1 MKRRWQL
8 QEETVLSNRYKIIDV
23 LGQGGFS
30 ITYKAVHIDINKVV
44 AIKEF
49 YFDTYM
55 HRDVRI
61 SNDFA
66 LLDNKDSAV
75 LEHYLKN
82 FLEEARVLASFSD
95 MEGVVHVTDFFYEN
109 KTAYIVMDYID
120 GRSLESELAAGKR
133 MSWDELVR
141 KFLPLIE
148 ALSKIHHAGVIHRD
162 IKPDNIIVTK
172 TGLFT
177 LIDFGSALHITDSKT
192 HSIYLTDGYAPKEQY
207 LRSGK
212 LGAYTD
218 IYALCAVMY
227 RCVTG
232 RVPEQSIQ
240 RAVFD
245 ELKRPSELGIQIPL
259 DFEQVIMK
267 GMEVEAEERWG
278 SMSELHQKLSSLLPK
293 ERKPNRILYVFIGIA
308 IVMITGSL
316 FYVAA
321 HYNEFRLQYLM
332 TQKKTV
338 TFRLDAPAEM
348 TTYDFEQA
356 TKEIKKRADAFAGGD
371 YLMETDA
378 ASIMLTIPEEYFKT
392 GGEEIDKKTVLYYC
406 FAFGG
411 KWRLHNS
418 DASEFLDLDPSNID
432 NVDLEYGTIPIV
444 STSGEPA
451 FYDGETHDWSAEEGY
466 YIRITFDGE
475 AAYFLKDY
483 LIDAGYLFVV
493 MAHSEADEGIHPRT
507 WISGG
512 DGKTAY
518 YYIGTRDEKRIAET
532 MFQVLSGEVFSI
544 GLNLAWPD
552 ENVTWINPTTNDD
565 SYQRSV
571 DNLGTAAV
579 ELKCEVNTDWDESE
593 NQEKIQKGIA
603 LCERQLSTLEI
614 PYALGM
620 KDNTIHIRIPYDKV
634 NQVVLFS
641 LFDPDISI
649 GSIWDAQIFYSFKD
663 TEIILLPQNLV
674 KIIFKEDSFEDID
687 WEQEELSLYL
697 RNVKIGELESI
708 NAAERSVIFKLLFEE
723 DEKATISAGKMSKY
737 IYNIFENPDQVEGS
751 WYNVEND
758 WQDESGVPLRLKD
771 IPAVPTGLDNSRFS
785 LVASN
790 VEQLGGTAQHCVDD
804 YGDEQLLISFE
815 NWAGDFPT
823 GALGIIEDL
832 YVGEISKGLCKEVQ
846 IEFHSWYKG
855 KPVSLSTYFNAEG
868 NSRSVICSSG
878 QVASYD
884 QAVLDEARKYVEK
897 SNILTPSEDRF
908 VTNDS
913 ISYNT
918 AASWVYI
925 LDN

>member
-30 ITYKAVHIDINKVV
+30 ITYKAMHIDINKVV

-61 SNDFA
+61 SNDFEVV
-66 LLDNKDSAV
+66 NPKDSA
-75 LEHYLKN
+75 LLAHYLEN
-82 FLEEARVLASFSD
+82 FLEEAKVLASFSD
-95 MEGVVHVTDFFYEN
+95 MDGVVHVTDFFYGN
-109 KTAYIVMDYID
+109 KTAYIVMDYIE
-120 GRSLESELAAGKR
+120 GRSLESELESGER
-133 MSWDELVR
+133 MSWDELIR

-148 ALSKIHHAGVIHRD
+148 ALSKIHHTGVIHRD

-172 TGLFT
+172 PGPFI
-177 LIDFGSALHITDSKT
+177 LIDFGSALHMTDSKT

-207 LRSGK
+207 LRSGN

-232 RVPEQSIQ
+232 IVPEHSIQ

-245 ELKRPSELGIQIPL
+245 ELKNPSELGISIPL
-259 DFEQVIMK
+259 ELEHVIMK
-267 GMEVEAEERWG
+267 GMQIDAEARWG
-278 SMSELHQKLSSLLPK
+278 SMSELYQELSSLLPK
-293 ERKPNRILYVFIGIA
+293 ERKPNKILYVFIGIA

-316 FYVAA
+316 FYAAA
-321 HYNEFRLQYLM
+321 HYNEFRLRYLM

-338 TFRLDAPAEM
+338 KFRLDAPAEM

-356 TKEIKKRADAFAGGD
+356 TKEIKKRADAFAGND

-378 ASIMLTIPEEYFKT
+378 ASIVLTIPEDYFKT
-392 GGEEIDKKTVLYYC
+392 GGAEWDQDSILDMC
-406 FAFGG
+406 FSFGG
-411 KWRLHNS
+411 RWRLHNF
-418 DASEFLDLDPSNID
+418 DATEFLDLEPSNID
-432 NVDLEYGTIPIV
+432 NVELEYGTIPIV

-451 FYDGETHDWSAEEGY
+451 FYNGETHDWSEEEGY
-466 YIRITFDGE
+466 YIRITFDSN
-475 AAYFLKDY
+475 AASVLNEC
-483 LIDAGYLFVV
+483 LIEKGYLFWVV
-493 MAHSEADEGIHPRT
+493 AHNETASGINAIA

-518 YYIGTRDEKRIAET
+518 YYVGSRNEKNIAET

-544 GLNLAWPD
+544 GLDLVWTD
-552 ENVTWINPTTNDD
+552 EDVTWMNPTKDN
-565 SYQRSV
+565 SYQCSV
-571 DNLGTAAV
+571 DNLRTATV

-593 NQEKIQKGIA
+593 NQKKIQKGIA
-603 LCERQLSTLEI
+603 LCERQLSTLEV

-620 KDNTIHIRIPYDKV
+620 KDDTIHIRIPYDKV

-641 LFDPDISI
+641 LFDPGICI
-649 GSIWDAQIFYSFKD
+649 GSIWDTQIFNSFEN
-663 TEIILLPQNLV
+663 TEIILLPQNMV
-674 KIIFKEDSFEDID
+674 KIIFEENSFEDLD
-687 WEQEELSLYL
+687 WEQEDLSLYL
-697 RNVKIGELESI
+697 GNVKIGELESI
-708 NAAERSVIFKLLFEE
+708 NASERSVLFKLLFED

-737 IYNIFENPDQVEGS
+737 VYNIFENPDQVEGI
-751 WYNVEND
+751 WYNVKND
-758 WQDESGVPLRLKD
+758 WRNESGAPLRLRD
-771 IPAVPTGLDNSRFS
+771 IPTVPTGLDTSRFS
-785 LVASN
+785 LVTSD
-790 VEQLGGTAQHCVDD
+790 VEQLGGTVQYCVDD

-815 NWAGDFPT
+815 NWAGDFPA
-823 GALGIIEDL
+823 GALGIMEDL
-832 YVGEISKGLCKEVQ
+832 YAGEISKGLCKEV
-846 IEFHSWYKG
+846 EFEFYSWYKG
-855 KPVSLSTYFNAEG
+855 KPVSLSAHFSAEG

-878 QVASYD
+878 QVTSYD
-884 QAVLDEARKYVEK
+884 QAVLDEAREYVEN

-918 AASWVYI
+918 SASWLYN